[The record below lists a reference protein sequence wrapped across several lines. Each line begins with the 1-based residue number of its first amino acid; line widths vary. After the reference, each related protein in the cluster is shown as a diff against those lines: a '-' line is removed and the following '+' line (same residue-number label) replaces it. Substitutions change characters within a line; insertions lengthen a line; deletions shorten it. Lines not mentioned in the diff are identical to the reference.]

1 MTSTVTKRTRI
12 ERRAALHRLI
22 WRWHFYAGLFC
33 IPFVISLA
41 ITGSIYLFRPQI
53 EAWLD
58 APFHR
63 LAADTTASPSAQVSA
78 ALAAVPGATLK
89 AYQLPFE
96 TGDAAEILVSRD
108 GVASRVY
115 VHPTTATVLRVVA
128 DEQRPMRVLAHF
140 HGELLLGDRGS
151 MLVELAAS
159 WAIVLLMTGLYLWWP
174 RGRSGL
180 AGIVYPRLRGDER
193 VFWRDLHAVTAFWVS
208 WLALFLLVSGLPWA
222 KSWGSLLTEVR
233 QHTSVVA
240 SRTDWPI
247 GAGEASTHDA
257 GHEHADHEHGAD
269 TTVLTTPFDPA
280 ALDRIVAS
288 ARGLGLEPPV
298 LVSPPS
304 PQSSRWSAK
313 SDASNRPRRA
323 DAEFDADGRL
333 ARRTEFAERPLID
346 RVIGYGVAA
355 HEGQLFGALNQAL
368 GVFTALGLIVV
379 CVSAV
384 RMWWKRRPDGEL
396 GARTRIA
403 DSRIPITL
411 FVIIVALAVMLP
423 LLGLT
428 LIAIVLI
435 ERLALR
441 RIAPASRFLGLD
453 GSLRVAER

>member
-1 MTSTVTKRTRI
+1 MTSAATKRTRI

-58 APFHR
+58 APYHR
-63 LAADTTASPSAQVSA
+63 LTVDSSASPSAQVSA

-89 AYQLPFE
+89 AYQLPLE

-115 VHPTTATVLRVVA
+115 VHPRTANVLRVVA
-128 DEQRPMRVLAHF
+128 EEQRPMRVLAHF

-174 RGRSGL
+174 HGGSGL
-180 AGIVYPRLRGDER
+180 AGVVYPRLQGDKR

-208 WLALFLLVSGLPWA
+208 GLALFLLVSGLPWA
-222 KSWGSLLTEVR
+222 KSWGSLLKEVR
-233 QHTSVVA
+233 QRTSVVA
-240 SRTDWPI
+240 VRTDWPI
-247 GAGEASTHDA
+247 GAGEASAH
-257 GHEHADHEHGAD
+257 HEHAGHEHGAD
-269 TTVLTTPFDPA
+269 TAALTTSFDPA
-280 ALDRIVAS
+280 ALDRIVVS

-298 LVSPPS
+298 LVSPLS
-304 PQSSRWSAK
+304 PRSSRWSAK
-313 SDASNRPRRA
+313 SDASNRPRQA

-333 ARRTEFAERPLID
+333 VRRTEFAERPLID

-384 RMWWKRRPDGEL
+384 SMWWKRRPDGEL
-396 GARTRIA
+396 GARARIA
-403 DSRIPITL
+403 DSSIPVVL
-411 FVIIVALAVMLP
+411 FVVIVALGVVLP

-441 RIAPASRFLGLD
+441 KIAPVSRFLGLD
-453 GSLRVAER
+453 RSLRVAAG